1 MLIYFPCHCKNART
15 HKASYFGCQ
24 CFFYL
29 ANSRLPGAFLSLH
42 QWIAETC
49 WKKTTYILRRPPSN
63 TKADNRNFYWALVL
77 ALLQQQSCKFW
88 LWEGEGGASQGLSR
102 ASTYNNMQDKKNPG
116 YLVLISS
123 TVNSAKIPGSS
134 KNGCHVKLAKKNYW
148 RFSLRN
154 HSYM

>member
-1 MLIYFPCHCKNART
+1 MHAHTRSHISAANGFFIWQT
-15 HKASYFGCQ
+15 QGCRVHF
-24 CFFYL
+24 CLCTNGLPKL
-29 ANSRLPGAFLSLH
+29 AGN
-42 QWIAETC
+42 
-49 WKKTTYILRRPPSN
+49 KTTYILRRPPSN